1 MDDTPKGLLGEF
13 RSTVLKKRVG
23 QIALAVVLAE
33 AIWRLVSAIT
43 WYLIIPIIGKF
54 LHGQTES
61 VMFEAAS
68 SSPIRW
74 DTLFGSLLEFV
85 LLVIV
90 VLFLNRWIRRKP
102 SPSCDEEPAQPD
114 PMRGSII

>member
-1 MDDTPKGLLGEF
+1 MDDTPKGLLGEL

-23 QIALAVVLAE
+23 QIALAVVLAQ
-33 AIWRLVSAIT
+33 AIWRIVSALT

-68 SSPIRW
+68 SNPIRW

-90 VLFLNRWIRRKP
+90 VLFLNRWIQGKSSRP
-102 SPSCDEEPAQPD
+102 GDEEPTD
-114 PMRGSII
+114 PEPIRGTIT

>member
-1 MDDTPKGLLGEF
+1 MNFALPFSRRESV
-13 RSTVLKKRVG
+13 RS
-23 QIALAVVLAE
+23 LAVVLAE
-33 AIWRLVSAIT
+33 AIWRLVSALT
-43 WYLIIPIIGKF
+43 WYLIIPVIGKF

-68 SSPIRW
+68 NNPIHW

-90 VLFLNRWIRRKP
+90 VLFLNRWIRRDP
-102 SPSCDEEPAQPD
+102 TPPGGEEPVEPD
-114 PMRGSII
+114 PLRGSII